1 MLVSYSQKAL
11 PNRKEYT
18 NGMNLVSP
26 KKIDFTPGRLVG
38 YISRVLGLTKSLEDS
53 GHNLKVTSDKDRE
66 GSQAEKGLIDDAL
79 IIHQPFL
86 SHYQSGKG
94 VESAFNFKRVVIQ
107 DTGSSQVD
115 LESTNYKI
123 KEGGSPC

>member
-1 MLVSYSQKAL
+1 MKIFCILHNDPKSCMLVSYSQKAL

-53 GHNLKVTSDKDRE
+53 GHNLKVTSNKDRE

-86 SHYQSGKG
+86 SHYQSVKAWNRPLTLKG
-94 VESAFNFKRVVIQ
+94 WLFKTL
-107 DTGSSQVD
+107 DQVR
-115 LESTNYKI
+115 
-123 KEGGSPC
+123 

>member
-38 YISRVLGLTKSLEDS
+38 YIFRVLGLTKSLEDS
-53 GHNLKVTSDKDRE
+53 GHNLKVTSNKDRE
-66 GSQAEKGLIDDAL
+66 GSQAEKGLIDEAL
-79 IIHQPFL
+79 VIP
-86 SHYQSGKG
+86 QSFYLLCERM
-94 VESAFNFKRVVIQ
+94 ESAFNFKRVVSN
-107 DTGSSQVD
+107 DVGPGQVD